1 MPLFEEQSPEVI
13 KSRILSRMETNLQT
27 RDGSYSSDMAAPVS
41 FELWRVL
48 MTMGELISAFYVDE
62 NSGPYLDEH
71 AALLGLSRRAGA
83 RAEAEIVF
91 SGNDGVVI
99 PAGTA
104 FFTADGLQYD
114 LEDAVTLEDGSG
126 TGTLRASEVG
136 EAYNVSV
143 GEIVTI
149 AASIWGLAGFEV
161 SAAAGGADQ
170 ESDAALY
177 ARIVFRR
184 QSPTTSGNEN
194 HYREWALSC
203 EGVGAVWVNRLWNGP
218 GTVRVLVAGYDLKP
232 VDNAIVEACAAYIET
247 QRPAGAEVTVV
258 SVTGTPIDVSATLVL
273 ESGVSA
279 ESVQEAFAE
288 ALTAYFLETGEKL
301 SVVYFHRIAALLMG
315 VKGVTDYENLLVAG
329 GTSNVVIGSDS
340 VPVVG
345 EVRFT

>member
-1 MPLFEEQSPEVI
+1 MPLFEDQTPEVI
-13 KSRILSRMETNLQT
+13 KARILSRMETDLQT
-27 RDGSYSSDMAAPVS
+27 REGSYSSDMAAPVS

-62 NSGPYLDEH
+62 YSGPYLDEH
-71 AALLGLSRRAGA
+71 AAMLGLSRREGA
-83 RAEAEIVF
+83 KAEAQIEF
-91 SGNDGVVI
+91 AGNDGVVI
-99 PAGTA
+99 PAGMS
-104 FFTADGLQYD
+104 FYTADGLQYN
-114 LEDAVTLEDGSG
+114 LEESVTLESGAG
-126 TGTLRASEVG
+126 TGTVVASEIG
-136 EAYNVSV
+136 EAYNVGA

-149 AASIWGLAGFEV
+149 GISVKGLDSFAVGE
-161 SAAAGGADQ
+161 AAGGADQ

-194 HYREWALSC
+194 HYKQWALSC

-218 GTVRVLVAGYDLKP
+218 GTVRVLIAGYDLKP

-247 QRPAGAEVTVV
+247 RRPVGAEVTVV
-258 SVTGTPIDVSATLVL
+258 SVAGTPINVSATLTL
-273 ESGVSA
+273 EAGVST
-279 ESVQEAFAE
+279 ETVQDAFSE

-301 SVVYFHRIAALLMG
+301 AVVHYHRVAAILMG
-315 VKGVTDYENLLVAG
+315 VDGVTDYDDLLVAG
-329 GTSNVVIGSDS
+329 GTSNVRIDSDS